1 MVKAPPPRRDRKKPF
16 FLILGAVAVIGIV
29 LIAMQA
35 RGSGPS
41 PQIVAELPPGDAGQ
55 AQPYVYG
62 RPDAPVA
69 ISEFADFECP
79 ACAQFATLTEPDVR
93 KRLADAGQ
101 VSFRFYDFPLD
112 QHRNSVLASLSA
124 ACAADQNKFWEMH
137 DRIFAGQDA
146 WATRPGESDA
156 SANRRGGRLF
166 AEYARAIGL
175 DEGAW
180 STCVEEQRHLNR
192 IPICT
197 GTRFWRRSRRRA
209 PLTRT
214 SSGRCTIAFSR
225 GRTPGR
231 RVPGSRTRP
240 QTGVAAG
247 CSRSTRERSASTRG
261 HGPPASRSSGI

>member
-1 MVKAPPPRRDRKKPF
+1 MVKAPAKPRASRKPF
-16 FLILGAVAVIGIV
+16 FLLLGAVAVVGVV

-35 RGSGPS
+35 RGSGPT
-41 PQIVAELPPGDAGQ
+41 PQIVAELPPGDAGK

-156 SANRRGGRLF
+156 SANRRGARLF

-175 DEGAW
+175 DEKAW
-180 STCVEEQRHLNR
+180 STCVEEQRHLERIRANR
-192 IPICT
+192 QLGIQRQVRSTPTFIV
-197 GTRFWRRSRRRA
+197 GTQMVPGALSYDALKRLVDQAMAGRD
-209 PLTRT
+209 T
-214 SSGRCTIAFSR
+214 SG
-225 GRTPGR
+225 GR
-231 RVPGSRTRP
+231 RGT
-240 QTGVAAG
+240 
-247 CSRSTRERSASTRG
+247 
-261 HGPPASRSSGI
+261 

>member
-1 MVKAPPPRRDRKKPF
+1 MVKPPAKRDSKKLF
-16 FLILGAVAVIGIV
+16 FVGLGAIVVIGGA

-35 RGSGPS
+35 RGSGPT
-41 PQIVAELPPGDAGQ
+41 PQIVAELPPGNAGQ

-101 VSFRFYDFPLD
+101 VSIRFYDFPLE

-146 WATRPGESDA
+146 WATRPGESDG
-156 SANRRGGRLF
+156 SANRRASRLF
-166 AEYARAIGL
+166 AEYARGIGL
-175 DEGAW
+175 DEAAW
-180 STCVEEQRHLNR
+180 SSCVQQQRHLDRIRANR
-192 IPICT
+192 QLGIERHVRSTPTFIV
-197 GTRFWRRSRRRA
+197 GTQM
-209 PLTRT
+209 
-214 SSGRCTIAFSR
+214 
-225 GRTPGR
+225 
-231 RVPGSRTRP
+231 VPGALSYDALKRLVDQAMAGRDT
-240 QTGVAAG
+240 TAGAAA
-247 CSRSTRERSASTRG
+247 RR
-261 HGPPASRSSGI
+261 

>member
-1 MVKAPPPRRDRKKPF
+1 MVKPPAKTRASRKPF
-16 FLILGAVAVIGIV
+16 FVILGVIAVIGIV

-35 RGSGPS
+35 RGSGPA
-41 PQIVAELPPGDAGQ
+41 PQVVAELPPGDAGK
-55 AQPYVYG
+55 AAPYVYG
-62 RPDAPVA
+62 RADAPVT

-101 VSFRFYDFPLD
+101 VSVRFYDFPLD

-156 SANRRGGRLF
+156 SANRRARKHF
-166 AEYARAIGL
+166 AEYAKELGL

-180 STCVEEQRHLNR
+180 SACVTEQRHLERIRANR
-192 IPICT
+192 QLGIQ
-197 GTRFWRRSRRRA
+197 RQVRS
-209 PLTRT
+209 
-214 SSGRCTIAFSR
+214 
-225 GRTPGR
+225 TPTFIVGNQM
-231 RVPGSRTRP
+231 VPGALSYDALKRLVDQNTTRRD
-240 QTGVAAG
+240 TAAG
-247 CSRSTRERSASTRG
+247 SAAPR
-261 HGPPASRSSGI
+261 

>member
-1 MVKAPPPRRDRKKPF
+1 MVKPPAKGRDPKKPF
-16 FLILGAVAVIGIV
+16 YVILGVVAVVGIA

-35 RGSGPS
+35 RGSGPT
-41 PQIVAELPPGDAGQ
+41 PRIVAELPPGDAGK

-62 RPDAPVA
+62 RPDAPVT

-101 VSFRFYDFPLD
+101 VSIRFYDFPLD

-146 WATRPGESDA
+146 WATRPGESDG
-156 SANRRGGRLF
+156 SANRRASRLF

-175 DEGAW
+175 DEAAW
-180 STCVEEQRHLNR
+180 STCVEEQRHLERIRANR
-192 IPICT
+192 QLGIQ
-197 GTRFWRRSRRRA
+197 RQVRS
-209 PLTRT
+209 
-214 SSGRCTIAFSR
+214 
-225 GRTPGR
+225 TPTFIVGNQM
-231 RVPGSRTRP
+231 VPGALSYDALKRLVDQATPRRD
-240 QTGVAAG
+240 T
-247 CSRSTRERSASTRG
+247 
-261 HGPPASRSSGI
+261 SGGAVPR